1 MTNVKLVDS
10 LVEIIKSLTP
20 DEKKLLD
27 VKIRTEVDKITTSS
41 PHLISSV
48 NNDDLDNLKE
58 LTNKLQKWS
67 ERHPHSVPLLSD
79 YAISRSGIYEED

>member
-1 MTNVKLVDS
+1 MTNVKLIDS

-20 DEKKLLD
+20 EEKKLLG
-27 VKIRTEVDKITTSS
+27 VKIRTEVDPIIESS
-41 PHLISSV
+41 QQLSSSV
-48 NNDDLDNLKE
+48 KNDDLDNLKG

-79 YAISRSGIYEED
+79 YAVSRSGIYEED